1 MPTGRLLVFSTLV
14 SLCAALLAVWLFVLR
29 PAANDTV
36 SPIDAEEFL
45 SDGSEQLLTT
55 AEVGKAAP
63 VVELETFDGATL
75 SSDSLYGKPTVIN
88 FWATYCVPCITEMP
102 MIEAVHQ
109 RLGDEVNFV
118 GINVGESAELAT
130 PFVAQTGVTFT
141 QLLDPDM
148 EALGTFGAIA
158 LPHTVVLNP
167 DGTIVAEKSLELKS
181 EAELLEM
188 IEEAR

>member
-14 SLCAALLAVWLFVLR
+14 SLCVALLAVWLFVLR
-29 PAANDTV
+29 PAANEAVT
-36 SPIDAEEFL
+36 PIDASEFL

-63 VVELETFDGATL
+63 VVELETFEGSTL
-75 SSDSLYGKPTVIN
+75 ASDSLYGKPTVIN

-109 RLGDEVNFV
+109 QLGDEVNFV

-130 PFVAQTGVTFT
+130 PFIEKTGVTFA

-148 EALGTFGAIA
+148 EALGSFGAIA
-158 LPHTVVLNP
+158 LPHTVVLDP
-167 DGTIVAEKSLELKS
+167 DGTVVAEKSLELKS

>member
-1 MPTGRLLVFSTLV
+1 MPTGRLLVLSTLL
-14 SLCAALLAVWLFVLR
+14 SLCAALLATWLFVLR
-29 PAANDTV
+29 PAANDDTA
-36 SPIDAEEFL
+36 PIDAGDFL
-45 SDGSEQLLTT
+45 SDGSEQLVTT
-55 AEVGKAAP
+55 AEVGKPAP
-63 VVELETFDGATL
+63 VVELESFEGDAT

-109 RLGDEVNFV
+109 QLGDEVNFV
-118 GINVGESAELAT
+118 GINVGESAEIAT
-130 PFVAQTGVTFT
+130 PFIAQTGVTFA

-148 EALGTFGAIA
+148 EALGVFGAIA
-158 LPHTVVLNP
+158 LPHTVVLDK
-167 DGTIVAEKSLELKS
+167 DGTVVAEKSLELKS